1 MVTTVGTETEIKS
14 LVRDLIIL
22 EHDAIAAY
30 ETCIENLSDK
40 SLATQV
46 AAFRKDHQQHL
57 DVLHE
62 MARELSFDPPTSGDM
77 KQVLTTGKVALA
89 GLMGDAT
96 ILKAMKTNE
105 DDTVAAYRR
114 AADHGDAV
122 PKSKAFFASALADE
136 ERHRAWMDSTAASL

>member
-1 MVTTVGTETEIKS
+1 MVTTVGTETDIKS

-30 ETCIENLSDK
+30 ETCIE
-40 SLATQV
+40 
-46 AAFRKDHQQHL
+46 HL